1 MIKLLFCLYSIRAA
15 KLRFFSHIL
24 SLEANKNDYL
34 ILKTPRHRY
43 ADMKKRQSKPVET
56 IPAMEGYEAELR
68 TIGMLKA
75 NIVAMLVLVLLG
87 LLGWAAM
94 YAIWGGFSLGIPWN
108 GMLFIVGFWVGVAVH
123 ELIHGFTW
131 MWVTHSSFRHLRF
144 GLLRGGV
151 YCHIDVPM
159 NKRKYVVGALMP
171 LLLLGLVPFL
181 LSFATNSLWLM
192 LFGAIFIACAMGDV
206 LIVWAIRHDSAD
218 TLVYDHP
225 SEAGC
230 VVYRPIQND

>member
-1 MIKLLFCLYSIRAA
+1 
-15 KLRFFSHIL
+15 
-24 SLEANKNDYL
+24 
-34 ILKTPRHRY
+34 
-43 ADMKKRQSKPVET
+43 MKKERRKTVET
-56 IPAMEGYEAELR
+56 IPEIEGYNIELR

-75 NIVAMLVLVLLG
+75 NIVAIVMMALLG
-87 LLGWAAM
+87 VLGLMAM
-94 YAIWGGFSLGIPWN
+94 YAIWGDFSLGNPWN
-108 GMLFIVGFWVGVAVH
+108 GMLFIIGFWVGVAVH

-131 MWVTHSSFRHLRF
+131 MWVTHSSFSHLRF

-159 NKRKYVVGALMP
+159 SKRKYVVGALMP
-171 LLLLGLVPFL
+171 LLLLGIVPFL
-181 LSFATNSLWLM
+181 LSFATHSLWLM
-192 LFGAIFIACAMGDV
+192 LFGVIFIGCAMGDV

>member
-1 MIKLLFCLYSIRAA
+1 LATILFIA
-15 KLRFFSHIL
+15 
-24 SLEANKNDYL
+24 EN
-34 ILKTPRHRY
+34 RY
-43 ADMKKRQSKPVET
+43 DGMKKERRKTVET
-56 IPAMEGYEAELR
+56 IPEIEGYNIELR
-68 TIGMLKA
+68 TIGMVMA
-75 NIVAMLVLVLLG
+75 NIVAILVLLLLG
-87 LLGWAAM
+87 LLGWVAM
-94 YAIWGGFSLGIPWN
+94 YAIWGGISFGRPWSA
-108 GMLFIVGFWVGVAVH
+108 MLFCIGIFAGVAVH

-131 MWVTHSSFRHLRF
+131 MWVTHSSFSHLRF

-159 NKRKYVVGALMP
+159 SKRKYVVGALMP
-171 LLLLGLVPFL
+171 LLLLGIVPFL
-181 LSFATNSLWLM
+181 LSFVIHSLWLM
-192 LFGAIFIACAMGDV
+192 LFGVIFIGCAMGDM

>member
-1 MIKLLFCLYSIRAA
+1 
-15 KLRFFSHIL
+15 
-24 SLEANKNDYL
+24 
-34 ILKTPRHRY
+34 
-43 ADMKKRQSKPVET
+43 MKKERRKTVET
-56 IPAMEGYEAELR
+56 IPEIEGYNTELR

-75 NIVAMLVLVLLG
+75 NIVAIVVMALLG
-87 LLGWAAM
+87 VLGLMAM
-94 YAIWGGFSLGIPWN
+94 YAIWGDFSLGNPWN
-108 GMLFIVGFWVGVAVH
+108 GMLFIIGFWVGVAVH

-131 MWVTHSSFRHLRF
+131 MWVTHSSFSHLRF

-159 NKRKYVVGALMP
+159 SKRKYVVGALMP
-171 LLLLGLVPFL
+171 LLLLGIVPFL
-181 LSFATNSLWLM
+181 LSFVIHSLWLM
-192 LFGAIFIACAMGDV
+192 LFGVLFIGCAMGDV

>member
-1 MIKLLFCLYSIRAA
+1 MS
-15 KLRFFSHIL
+15 
-24 SLEANKNDYL
+24 NKHK
-34 ILKTPRHRY
+34 KT
-43 ADMKKRQSKPVET
+43 VEP
-56 IPAMEGYEAELR
+56 IPEMEGYATELR

-94 YAIWGGFSLGIPWN
+94 YAIWGSFSMGNPWN

-131 MWVTHSSFRHLRF
+131 MWATRSSFSHLRF

-159 NKRKYVVGALMP
+159 SKRKYVVGALMP
-171 LLLLGLVPFL
+171 LLLLGVVPFL
-181 LSFATNSLWLM
+181 LSFATHSLWLM
-192 LFGAIFIACAMGDV
+192 LFGAIFIGCAMGDV
-206 LIVWAIRHDSAD
+206 LIVWAIRKEPPD

-225 SEAGC
+225 SEPGC
-230 VVYRPIQND
+230 IVYHPTA

>member
-1 MIKLLFCLYSIRAA
+1 MS
-15 KLRFFSHIL
+15 
-24 SLEANKNDYL
+24 NKHN
-34 ILKTPRHRY
+34 KT
-43 ADMKKRQSKPVET
+43 VET
-56 IPAMEGYEAELR
+56 IPEMEGYATELR

-75 NIVAMLVLVLLG
+75 NIVALVVLG
-87 LLGWAAM
+87 LLCLLGAAGL
-94 YAIWGGFSLGIPWN
+94 YAIWGGFSLGNPWN
-108 GMLFIVGFWVGVAVH
+108 GMLFIVGFGVGVAVH

-131 MWVTHSSFRHLRF
+131 MWVTRSSFSHLRF
-144 GLLRGGV
+144 GLLQGGV

-159 NKRKYVVGALMP
+159 SKRKYVVGALMP
-171 LLLLGLVPFL
+171 LLLLGIVPFL
-181 LSFATNSLWLM
+181 LSFATHSLWLM
-192 LFGAIFIACAMGDV
+192 LFGVIFIACAMGDV

>member
-1 MIKLLFCLYSIRAA
+1 MSNKH
-15 KLRFFSHIL
+15 KKTV
-24 SLEANKNDYL
+24 EA
-34 ILKTPRHRY
+34 
-43 ADMKKRQSKPVET
+43 
-56 IPAMEGYEAELR
+56 IPEMEGYETELR

-75 NIVAMLVLVLLG
+75 NIMALVVLGLFCLLG
-87 LLGWAAM
+87 LAGM
-94 YAIWGGFSLGIPWN
+94 YAIWGGFSLGNPWN
-108 GMLFIVGFWVGVAVH
+108 GMLFIIGFWVGVAVH

-159 NKRKYVVGALMP
+159 NKRKYVVGAFMP
-171 LLLLGLVPFL
+171 LLLLGIVPFL

-192 LFGAIFIACAMGDV
+192 LFGACFIGCAMGDV
-206 LIVWAIRHDSAD
+206 LIVWAIRKESPD

-225 SEAGC
+225 SEPGC
-230 VVYRPIQND
+230 VVYHPVSQR

>member
-1 MIKLLFCLYSIRAA
+1 
-15 KLRFFSHIL
+15 
-24 SLEANKNDYL
+24 
-34 ILKTPRHRY
+34 
-43 ADMKKRQSKPVET
+43 MKKERRKTVET
-56 IPAMEGYEAELR
+56 IPEIEGYNIELR

-75 NIVAMLVLVLLG
+75 NIVAIVMMALLG
-87 LLGWAAM
+87 VLGLMAM
-94 YAIWGGFSLGIPWN
+94 YAIWGDFSMGNPWN

-131 MWVTHSSFRHLRF
+131 MWATRSSFSHLRF

-159 NKRKYVVGALMP
+159 SKRKYVVGALMP
-171 LLLLGLVPFL
+171 LMLLGVVPFL

-192 LFGAIFIACAMGDV
+192 LFGAIFIGCAMGDV
-206 LIVWAIRHDSAD
+206 LIVWAIRKEPPD

-225 SEAGC
+225 SEPGC
-230 VVYRPIQND
+230 IVYHPTAPYRCPLIS

>member
-1 MIKLLFCLYSIRAA
+1 MSNKHNIMSNKLKKTVESIP
-15 KLRFFSHIL
+15 
-24 SLEANKNDYL
+24 E
-34 ILKTPRHRY
+34 
-43 ADMKKRQSKPVET
+43 
-56 IPAMEGYEAELR
+56 MEGYETELR

-75 NIVAMLVLVLLG
+75 NIVAILVLVLLG
-87 LLGWAAM
+87 LLGWVAM
-94 YAIWGGFSLGIPWN
+94 YAIWGGISFGRPWSA
-108 GMLFIVGFWVGVAVH
+108 MLFCIGIFAGVAVH

-131 MWVTHSSFRHLRF
+131 MWVTHSSFSHLRF
-144 GLLRGGV
+144 GLLQGGV

-171 LLLLGLVPFL
+171 LLLLGIVPFL
-181 LSFATNSLWLM
+181 LSFATHSLWLM
-192 LFGAIFIACAMGDV
+192 LFGVIFIACAMGDV

>member
-1 MIKLLFCLYSIRAA
+1 
-15 KLRFFSHIL
+15 
-24 SLEANKNDYL
+24 
-34 ILKTPRHRY
+34 
-43 ADMKKRQSKPVET
+43 MKKERRKTVET
-56 IPAMEGYEAELR
+56 IPEIEGYNIELR

-75 NIVAMLVLVLLG
+75 NIVAIVVMALLG
-87 LLGWAAM
+87 VLGLMAM
-94 YAIWGGFSLGIPWN
+94 YAIWGDFSLGNPWN
-108 GMLFIVGFWVGVAVH
+108 GMLFIIGFWVGVAVH

-131 MWVTHSSFRHLRF
+131 MWVTHSSFSHLRF

-159 NKRKYVVGALMP
+159 SKRKYVVGALMP
-171 LLLLGLVPFL
+171 LLLLGIVPFL
-181 LSFATNSLWLM
+181 LSFATHSLWLM
-192 LFGAIFIACAMGDV
+192 LFGVIFIGCAMGDV

>member
-1 MIKLLFCLYSIRAA
+1 
-15 KLRFFSHIL
+15 
-24 SLEANKNDYL
+24 
-34 ILKTPRHRY
+34 
-43 ADMKKRQSKPVET
+43 MKKERRKTVET
-56 IPAMEGYEAELR
+56 IPEIEGYNIELR

-75 NIVAMLVLVLLG
+75 NIVAIVVMALLG
-87 LLGWAAM
+87 VLGLMAM
-94 YAIWGGFSLGIPWN
+94 YAIWGDFSLGNPWN
-108 GMLFIVGFWVGVAVH
+108 GMLFIIGFWVGVAVH

-131 MWVTHSSFRHLRF
+131 MWVTHSSFSHLRF

-159 NKRKYVVGALMP
+159 SKRKYVVGALMP
-171 LLLLGLVPFL
+171 LLLLGIVPFL
-181 LSFATNSLWLM
+181 LSFATHSLWLM
-192 LFGAIFIACAMGDV
+192 LFGAIFIGCAMGDV
-206 LIVWAIRHDSAD
+206 LIGWANRHDSAD